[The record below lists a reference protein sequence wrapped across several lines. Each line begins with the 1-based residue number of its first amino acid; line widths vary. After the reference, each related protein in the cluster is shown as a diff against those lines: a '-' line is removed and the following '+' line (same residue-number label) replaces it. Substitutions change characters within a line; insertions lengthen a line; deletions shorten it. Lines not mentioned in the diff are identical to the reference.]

1 MQPSVER
8 NLALATWQP
17 DRDVPIAVAP
27 APIIATKLHP
37 PHLPSSFV
45 ARPERVAALDHG
57 ARVASVVAPAGYG
70 KTVLV
75 REWLD
80 AVGDRPVAW
89 YSLDALD
96 ANPLC
101 FWRHLVAALDGAIGL
116 GPEPELVLDE
126 RGVDTAFLH
135 ALIHAVAAS
144 DREVVLVLDDLH
156 LLNDRASL
164 DHLALL
170 VDRAGPSF
178 QLVFTA
184 RVAPLLPLAKWRLQQ
199 RLVEITV
206 DDLRF
211 DDTHTTALLDAYRC
225 APLGEDGLQTLV
237 GRSEGWVAGLQL
249 AALANP
255 ADVTR
260 ALVDLPSDGSMVAS
274 YLVSEVLDALQP
286 EQRDLALAV
295 SVLDEFDTTLAAELS
310 GRADAAAIIRSLEDG
325 NVFVV
330 RTGDGRGSHRFHH
343 LFRDLLREQLQRTD
357 EAEWRRLHLDAAR
370 LLAGRG
376 QTDAAFGHLMTVGD
390 VDGAF
395 DLVIRPGLMLSDLGW
410 AREFRRWMEQL
421 PDDLDI
427 SDPELMLDMAFANFT
442 AGRLDIADAWIDRAA
457 PLCAPGDPRVPM
469 RRLAVAV
476 AMGDRERAAAAV
488 QEGQRA
494 TAAVA
499 GGPFEHRFEM
509 VVARAALLH
518 HDLDGALAALA
529 RADVAMDDEL
539 ARRVTMPAIRAR
551 VLVERGEVLA
561 AEQAARRSLAEA
573 QVVGLRTNPAI
584 LEAVVAAT
592 ASALGQGRTDD
603 AAAWLDDLLEVVDGV
618 DYPYSRAHA
627 AVLMV
632 ELHAQQHGWAATA
645 DRIDDL
651 CAQAGHHAPSLLDHL
666 LHPLRVRTLAAAGR
680 VAEAEAAADAV
691 EGRAQRAIAA
701 AEVLLAAR
709 RYREAADRVADHDG
723 WTPRQQVTALV
734 LSALATAG
742 EEADAHLRAA
752 VELAQP
758 LGLRSPFLGRDAELA
773 PMVRRLPD
781 TLRTFLPSADP
792 PSDHRSAAPAA
803 LVDPL
808 TPRERDLLVL
818 LPTHLSNAA
827 MGEQLFLSVNTVKTN
842 LKAVYRKLGASSR
855 ADAVD
860 IARRMGLLPA
870 HPSRP

>member
-1 MQPSVER
+1 MHHSVER
-8 NLALATWQP
+8 NLALATWQAP
-17 DRDVPIAVAP
+17 GDVPSAVAP

-45 ARPERVAALDHG
+45 ARPERVAALDQG
-57 ARVASVVAPAGYG
+57 ARVAAVVAPAGYG

-80 AVGDRPVAW
+80 VAGGRPVAW

-101 FWRHLVAALDGAIGL
+101 FWRHLVAALDGAVGL

-135 ALIHAVAAS
+135 ALIHALAAS
-144 DREVVLVLDDLH
+144 ERDVVLVLDDLH
-156 LLNDRASL
+156 LLKDRPSL

-170 VDRAGPSF
+170 VDRAGPNF

-211 DDTHTTALLDAYRC
+211 DDAHTAELLDAYHC
-225 APLGEDGLQTLV
+225 APLGEAGVHTLV
-237 GRSEGWVAGLQL
+237 DRSEGWVAGLQL

-255 ADVTR
+255 GDVTS
-260 ALVDLPSDGSMVAS
+260 ALVDLPSDGAMVAS
-274 YLVSEVLDALQP
+274 YLVSEVLDALPP
-286 EQRDLALAV
+286 EQRRLALAV
-295 SVLDEFDTTLAAELS
+295 SVLDEFDITLAAELS

-325 NVFVV
+325 NVFLV
-330 RTGDGRGSHRFHH
+330 RTGDGRGGHRFHH
-343 LFRDLLREQLQRTD
+343 LFRDLLREQLHRTD
-357 EAEWRRLHLDAAR
+357 AAEWRRLHLDSAR

-427 SDPELMLDMAFANFT
+427 TDPELMLDLAFANFT
-442 AGRLDIADAWIDRAA
+442 AGRLDVADAWIDRAA

-476 AMGDRERAAAAV
+476 ALGDRERAAAAV
-488 QEGQRA
+488 KEGQRA

-509 VVARAALLH
+509 VVARVALLH
-518 HDLDGALAALA
+518 NDLDGAMAALD
-529 RADVAMDDEL
+529 RAEEGMDDDL

-551 VLVERGEVLA
+551 VHTERGEVLA
-561 AEQAARRSLAEA
+561 AEQAARQSLAEA
-573 QVVGLRTNPAI
+573 QVAGLRTNPAI

-592 ASALGQGRTDD
+592 SSVLGQGRTDD
-603 AAAWLDDLLEVVDGV
+603 AASWLDDLLEVVDGV

-627 AVLMV
+627 ASLMV

-645 DRIDDL
+645 DQIDAL
-651 CAQAGHHAPSLLDHL
+651 CAQAGHHSPSLLDHL
-666 LHPLRVRTLAAAGR
+666 LQPLRVRALSAAGR
-680 VAEAEAAADAV
+680 VAEADEVAESV
-691 EGRAQRAIAA
+691 EGKAQRAIAA
-701 AEVLLAAR
+701 AEVLLASR
-709 RYREAADRVADHDG
+709 QYREAADRLTDRDG
-723 WTPRQQVTALV
+723 WTSRQHVTALV

-773 PMVRRLPD
+773 AMVRRLPD
-781 TLRTFLPSADP
+781 ALREFLPSTAA
-792 PSDHRSAAPAA
+792 PSSDRAAAPAA

-808 TPRERDLLVL
+808 TPRERDLLAL

-860 IARRMGLLPA
+860 IARRMGLLPVHTA
-870 HPSRP
+870 RP